1 LLTQVATL
9 IDREAD
15 AKRAAAQ
22 LGHTSEEITNTYY
35 IAKPALAPDV
45 SDILQQLSAETSDR

>member
-1 LLTQVATL
+1 M

-15 AKRAAAQ
+15 AKTAAAQ
-22 LGHTSEEITNTYY
+22 LGHANQDITDTYY

-45 SDILQQLSAETSDR
+45 SDILQQLGDQHTTP